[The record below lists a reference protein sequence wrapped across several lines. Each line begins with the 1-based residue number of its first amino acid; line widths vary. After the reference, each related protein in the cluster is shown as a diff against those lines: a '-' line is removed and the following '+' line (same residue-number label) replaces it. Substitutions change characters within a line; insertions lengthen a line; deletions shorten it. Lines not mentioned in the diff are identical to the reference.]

1 MFGNMGNSSF
11 AFINSI
17 AASFNDPAARAT
29 AYNPFPQNQTQN
41 TYSPGNY
48 SMPVTT
54 YVPGPPIT
62 SPTRVPTNPIPNTSP
77 LTGMSTNYG
86 GGGSTRTFNQQDRDL
101 IISSGNAA
109 AAGISTGVP
118 TGTRTTTVT
127 PTPQPTPEPSPQP
140 VVTES
145 NISQT
150 IVRSTPTTSGNSS
163 NQPTIFFD
171 EGGESD
177 SGGGT
182 GINVGLGDS
191 GAGNRNISVRSSKVR
206 RDLYGPYSDFCSA
219 YAGRKRMG
227 RRTVYIDNASDPTYQ
242 AYDFYG
248 SSTNADSRFI
258 GRNKFYYDDTYG
270 GVVQIGFGGQSMGT
284 KDEEE
289 LLDDCE
295 VKVPIKPKKVSV
307 TLNFKKGNNH
317 PSPQSIVNPAG
328 QFTSRVSGTIDRTG
342 GSRTEVVELTPVSAG
357 LQTTFFRAY
366 NGTVNN
372 GSITEYKLEYYGK
385 WYFKLYKR
393 TNINGSPT
401 AYSVVS
407 TQKITDKGNSVSPTS
422 ISFDLSFDYLKIT
435 PPPKRSLTVSPPTV
449 NLKGTGQVRGS
460 FSIISSH
467 LTKVNAINGATNVKH
482 SAQRQGPDGKYIS
495 TVDYIIPAA
504 SEFESFSGEQEVYTF
519 KVMHTDVS
527 GPGQAGTYAQHMV
540 YQPKLIE
547 IKVDPPKSYPVQFKV
562 RYKLGE
568 NGVKSATINC
578 AGDSSMNGRI
588 GETKTT
594 SKVQFSETFTGS
606 QRAFTWTASYPNRI
620 GIDTYT
626 ANVVGSNRN
635 PGPSS
640 LEIYRNGK
648 LFAKQDLTFGQYG
661 FRGSLVYD
669 AGNQPIDLLFG
680 FNTVVRD
687 EEKDPAQLIIRS
699 NINTGDWGYIEIQD
713 FDGDTIYTANINE
726 FDSDDFS
733 IISSDAKLGFQY
745 KVNLNK
751 GFVVEKIEQKSPV
764 VRAVDP
770 KLLGTGFRQVSD
782 GTVDSYQVSVRREVN
797 EEVKPEVFPART
809 TFEYP
814 INSGANV
821 NIPYSS
827 RNTSYVNFKL
837 PFNEVNN
844 QPANGNFKLDDKYF
858 TKGLGRY
865 LINLCPYGP
874 NGEKGEEKQVEIN
887 VVRKETTNF
896 PDIRKISYPKL
907 IKGKDFIG
915 LNVPFSFS
923 YQSVYTDYVQ
933 VFLHDKGT
941 RIGGNR
947 SATDV
952 IKLNVQDLVK
962 YTNKFTKSGDKY
974 TFNFLLVPFGKGNG
988 KTLEGKT
995 EQITIVFDEG
1005 DFTLNRDEVIDRI
1018 CKSVAAQLDPDFF
1031 DGRTSKLLTHLLHFG
1046 DANNE
1051 VISNWEADTETF
1063 REYKVDP
1070 KTGRETNEK
1079 KEGGFDALVLK
1090 MYEPL
1095 ETTVQPNQQVWI
1107 TKIQSKPQIHE
1118 VILRE
1123 SQEDSCPP
1131 LAAPNF
1137 TIDVSSGMQYEIFDD
1152 ILAVSESATNA
1163 SLVNTFVSQ
1172 SGIDTTK
1179 LDIDYISGSITYNT
1193 SSNSYE
1199 SASLQLAYENF
1210 SHFGSAEERIKNFY
1224 YKVGLIENY
1233 TNISASLETGS
1244 SKTSLSVV
1252 AEKQRQ
1258 IRKINEVKAG
1268 FDGFESFLYTDTGS
1282 LAYPKNS
1289 DGNLL
1294 GTGSSDA
1301 LAWYNNNVF
1310 SASKYDYDNVNYLPN
1325 NIPQFV
1331 KDDEENGEFI
1341 MFLDMIG
1348 QHFDIL
1354 WTYVESINRTR
1365 KIEHKQKSGLSDELV
1380 REMLRSFGYKPN
1392 SSIETA
1398 PLWEFALGQ
1407 YNSANSARTD
1417 GTSQSVMTGKDRQN
1431 QIWRRIL
1438 NNLPYLYKS
1447 KGTKRGLQATLAT
1460 YGIGENLL
1468 RIKEFGGPPAQLT
1481 TLTKIKNT
1489 ERVNSAQLVSN
1500 ANSKVIIPWH
1510 TGSSYPQTIEFSL
1523 QTDTKQNAKIISH
1536 DNFYLTLNTDTG
1548 SQATFT
1554 FHITGSDTSLSA
1566 STAPISFFNEEI
1578 NTFMIR
1584 RSATAVNEVF
1594 DIFVKEPRAKR
1605 IRAEVSQ
1612 SVSTAIGQSGWG
1624 SGSTLE
1630 IGGVVGAIDN
1640 IKLWKTAL
1648 SESIF
1653 NEHVL
1658 APDMYNGN
1666 SITAS
1671 TEDLFVR
1678 LDFEKVKD
1686 LSTNDSFSNS
1696 GSYKNVAPNTSLY
1709 GDTFVTMSNF
1719 ATSGTYPHSSF
1730 EVKTVERT
1738 RTIPSVGFGESDK
1751 ISAINPELKT
1761 ELSARARATKTLTAT
1776 TGIESNRIGIFI
1788 SPTANV
1794 NRDIIKALGGTFRL
1808 DDFIGDPCDQYEEEY
1823 TDLINFRKKFFSKY
1837 SINYDGFYNLIKYID
1852 KTLFKTLLGGTPAR
1866 SKPNTGL
1873 LIEPHLLERNKAR
1886 RKKPS
1891 GIVFEEQVGVED
1903 ISKGSVIS
1911 IDGDSIQIEGLY
1923 SQSQLQPEFSG
1934 DNVNFETTMS
1944 HDFVNNLS
1952 SETVN
1957 FETTMSQDFVN
1968 NLTSSFSSIESFIT
1982 GSAPSPINTTIT
1994 SVNSNEGSIIFNIP
2008 SPLTGSAVGIY
2019 VRDAFETVPPQ
2030 ENDYTS
2036 FGFGVTGG
2044 KNGHSIVTFNTP
2056 NGRDKER
2063 RKYYLITE
2071 TETDIFPILNNS
2083 NDQSSG
2089 YNNQTVT
2096 TSKQKITFT
2105 SISGSAPSVA
2115 GNITAV
2121 KPLVGNLPSH
2131 YIYVKD
2137 TSLGMENSFFNGCKQ
2152 TQATTIDG
2160 GPAFETFVTNPNTL
2174 KVSDSGRGSGEPILD
2189 VE

>member
-11 AFINSI
+11 AFLNKLSEQ
-17 AASFNDPAARAT
+17 FNDPAARAS
-29 AYNPFPQNQTQN
+29 AYNPLPQNQVQN

-48 SMPVTT
+48 SIPVTT
-54 YVPGPPIT
+54 YVPGPQIT
-62 SPTRVPTNPIPNTSP
+62 FPSNISTNPPANTSP
-77 LTGMSTNYG
+77 ITGMSTNYG
-86 GGGSTRTFNQQDRDL
+86 GGGSTRNFSQQDRDL
-101 IISSGNAA
+101 IISSGNAT
-109 AAGISTGVP
+109 AAGIGTGVP

-127 PTPQPTPEPSPQP
+127 PVTTREPVEPTI
-140 VVTES
+140 T
-145 NISQT
+145 
-150 IVRSTPTTSGNSS
+150 RSTPTTSGNTS
-163 NQPTIFFD
+163 NQATIFFD
-171 EGGESD
+171 QGGESD

-182 GINVGLGDS
+182 GMNVGLGDS
-191 GAGNRNISVRSSKVR
+191 GIGNRNISIRSSKVS
-206 RDLYGPYSDFCSA
+206 RDLYGPYNDFCSA
-219 YAGRKRMG
+219 FAGQKRMG

-248 SSTNADSRFI
+248 DPRNADSRFN
-258 GRNKFYYDDTYG
+258 GRNKFYWDDTYG
-270 GVVQIGFGGQSMGT
+270 GVVQISFGGTSQGT

-295 VKVPIKPKKVSV
+295 VKIPIKPKKVSV
-307 TLNFKKGNNH
+307 TLNFRKGSNH
-317 PSPQSIVNPAG
+317 PSPQSIVNPSG
-328 QFTSRVSGTIDRTG
+328 QFTSKVSGTIDRTG
-342 GSRTEVVELTPVSAG
+342 GSRTEVVELTPTSAG

-385 WYFKLYKR
+385 WYFKLSKR

-401 AYSVVS
+401 SYSVVS

-422 ISFDLSFDYLKIT
+422 ISFDLSFDYLKIV
-435 PPPKRSLTVSPPTV
+435 PPPVRSLVVTPPTV

-460 FSIISSH
+460 FTITSSH
-467 LTKVNAINGATNVKH
+467 LTKVNAINGAQNVKQ
-482 SAQRQGPDGKYIS
+482 SSQKQGTDGKYTS
-495 TVDYIIPAA
+495 TVDYTIPRAT
-504 SEFESFSGEQEVYTF
+504 EYESFSGETELYTF

-540 YQPKLIE
+540 YQPKLVE

-568 NGVKSATINC
+568 NGLKSATINC

-594 SKVQFSETFTGS
+594 SKVQFSETFSGS
-606 QRAFTWTASYPNRI
+606 QKAFTWTASAPGRI

-648 LFAKQDLTFGQYG
+648 LFAKQALTFGQYG

-669 AGNQPIDLLFG
+669 AGPDPIELLFG
-680 FNTVVRD
+680 FNKVVKD
-687 EEKDPAQLIIRS
+687 EEKEPAQLIISS
-699 NINTGDWGYIEIQD
+699 NINTGNWGYIEIQD

-733 IISSDAKLGFQY
+733 IISSDAKDGFQY

-751 GFVVEKIEQKSPV
+751 GFVVEKIEQKLPV

-770 KLLGTGFRQVSD
+770 KSLGSGFRQVSD

-827 RNTSYVNFKL
+827 KNTSYVNFKL
-837 PFNEVNN
+837 PFNEVKN

-858 TKGLGRY
+858 SKGLGRY

-1179 LDIDYISGSITYNT
+1179 LDINYISGSITYNT

-1268 FDGFESFLYTDTGS
+1268 FDGFENFLYTDTGS

-1310 SASKYDYDNVNYLPN
+1310 SASKYDYNNVNYLPN

-1489 ERVNSAQLVSN
+1489 ERINSAQLISN

-1554 FHITGSDTSLSA
+1554 FHITGSDTSISA
-1566 STAPISFFNEEI
+1566 STAPITFFNEEI

-1719 ATSGTYPHSSF
+1719 ATSGTYPYSSF

-1776 TGIESNRIGIFI
+1776 TGIESSRIGIFI

-1794 NRDIIKALGGTFRL
+1794 NRDIVKALGGTFRL
-1808 DDFIGDPCDQYEEEY
+1808 DDFIGDPCDQYEDEY
-1823 TDLINFRKKFFSKY
+1823 TDLINFRRKFFSKY

-1891 GIVFEEQVGVED
+1891 GIVFEEQIGVED

-1952 SETVN
+1952 SEAVN

-1968 NLTSSFSSIESFIT
+1968 NLTSSFSSIESFIS

-2036 FGFGVTGG
+2036 FGFGITGG

-2105 SISGSAPSVA
+2105 SISGSAPAVA

-2121 KPLVGNLPSH
+2121 KPVVGNLPSH